1 MWTLAHIGIV
11 GNEWTDRL
19 TKEAIKKVDVDIQ
32 IPLSKSEGTSIVWK
46 ESKNLWKMP
55 WDNEVKG
62 RHSYRVQNTVEV
74 TRNRGI
80 NRQEIIISR
89 IRTGHCCLNGTLFR
103 LGKPTETNCPFD
115 LPLITH
121 HYVNCDRFNYK
132 NLHTETKNRL
142 ILSFRFKANLLDTL
156 PQVQKHTSR
165 KKKHLDEKYQWKVS
179 E

>member
-1 MWTLAHIGIV
+1 MENA
-11 GNEWTDRL
+11 
-19 TKEAIKKVDVDIQ
+19 
-32 IPLSKSEGTSIVWK
+32 
-46 ESKNLWKMP
+46 
-55 WDNEVKG
+55 VKG

-165 KKKHLDEKYQWKVS
+165 KKKKHLDEKYQ
-179 E
+179 